1 MQLTI
6 THRTDYHYGSA
17 LSYGLQRVRLCPLTG
32 PGQAV
37 RSWDISFEGAKQ
49 EAEFLDHHG
58 NQVVLTSLLDEQA
71 QLSITC
77 KGVVETIANFGV
89 IGKHTDYA
97 PLWYF
102 ERATNLTSP
111 GSRME
116 ALVEALGTDF
126 DDELSWFHAL
136 SALIADRVSYEPGN
150 TDVNT
155 TSEVAL
161 GLGAGVCQDHAQ
173 IFVTAA
179 RRLGFPAR
187 YISGYLMM
195 NDRIEQ
201 DATHAWAE
209 VYLNDLGW
217 VGFDI
222 SNGISPDERYVRIA
236 TGLDYRDTAPVAGMR
251 FGEHDESMSVSVEIE
266 QTTSQAQQ

>member
-6 THRTDYHYGSA
+6 KHRTDYRYGSA

-32 PGQAV
+32 PGQTV
-37 RSWDISFEGAKQ
+37 HSWDISFEGAKR
-49 EAEFLDHHG
+49 EAEFVDHHG

-77 KGVVETIANFGV
+77 EGVVETTANYGV

-116 ALVEALGTDF
+116 TLIETLGRDF

-136 SALIADRVSYEPGN
+136 SALIADNVVYEPGR

-155 TSEVAL
+155 TSEAAL
-161 GLGAGVCQDHAQ
+161 GFKAGVCQDHAQ

-179 RRLGFPAR
+179 RCLGFPAR
-187 YISGYLMM
+187 YVSGYLMM

-209 VYLNDLGW
+209 VYLSDLGW

-222 SNGISPDERYVRIA
+222 SNGISPDERYVRVA
-236 TGLDYRDTAPVAGMR
+236 TGLDYRDTAPIVGMR
-251 FGEHDESMSVSVEIE
+251 FGEHDESMSVSIEIK
-266 QTTSQAQQ
+266 QSVNQSQQ